1 VTTTTAAEPVLQVT
15 GVRKAFGTAAGHATV
30 LDGVDLTVRGGEIV
44 AIAGR
49 SGSGKTVLLTVVA
62 GWERPDAGTVERPGS
77 GADAAGTGTG
87 TSTDNEP
94 PWRDLAVVPQS
105 LGLLDE
111 LTVAE
116 NIALPRRLDPR
127 RRPEDGP
134 ELAERLGIDHL
145 ADRFPDQ
152 ISLGER
158 QRVALARAAALS
170 PRLLIADE
178 PIAHQNE
185 AFAQVVLAVIA
196 DLAARGTGCLLATHD
211 ELAFRAAD
219 RVLHLVDGR
228 ITSTEGGYETARG
241 RRVGWAGG
249 PSTT

>member
-1 VTTTTAAEPVLQVT
+1 VTTTAAEPVLQVT

-62 GWERPDAGTVERPGS
+62 GWERPDAGTVERSGS
-77 GADAAGTGTG
+77 GADGDAAG
-87 TSTDNEP
+87 TDNEP

-116 NIALPRRLDPR
+116 NIALPGRLDPR
-127 RRPEDGP
+127 RQPEDGP
-134 ELAERLGIDHL
+134 ELVERLGIDHL
-145 ADRFPDQ
+145 ADRFPNQ

-228 ITSTEGGYETARG
+228 ITPTEGGYETARG